1 MTADIP
7 QYNGILL
14 KVEGIIKRLGVDM
27 CEHKKGRKLAINVPR
42 IIALAIFKQDNGIP
56 TKKALYEIFEPNCS
70 YKTLVVNINRFA
82 WLAVLILQILL
93 ALARKGKTHI
103 IKHTDS
109 TEIPVCANRKARY
122 HKTMKFFA
130 RWGKT
135 GKGYFFGLKM
145 HLTADLNRNVLAVQF
160 TSGNV
165 DDRSVFEKLNSDLTG
180 IFVADAGYVSKKLEQ
195 QFSNSQR
202 IILTVPK
209 VNMKKIATDWQI
221 ACLNTRMLVELNFRN
236 LKMFYG
242 LITSL
247 PRSVNGY
254 LANYIYSLLAYQI
267 A

>member
-27 CEHKKGRKLAINVPR
+27 YAHKKGRRLAIAVPE
-42 IIALAIFKQDNGIP
+42 IISLAIFKQDNGIP
-56 TKKALYEIFEPNCS
+56 TKRQLYEIFEPNCS
-70 YKTLVVNINRFA
+70 YKTLVVNLNRFA
-82 WLAVLILQILL
+82 SLALLILQILL
-93 ALARKGKTHI
+93 LITRKGTTHV

-109 TEIPVCANRKARY
+109 TEIPVCTNRKARY

-135 GKGYFFGLKM
+135 GKGWFFGLKL
-145 HLTADLNRNVLAVQF
+145 HITADLNRNILAVKF

-165 DDRSVFEKLNSDLTG
+165 DDRAVFENLNNNLTG
-180 IFVADAGYVSKKLEQ
+180 IFVADAGYVSKILEQ
-195 QFSNSQR
+195 RFNNSER
-202 IILTVPK
+202 IILAVPK
-209 VNMKKIATDWQI
+209 VNMKKIAADWQI
-221 ACLNTRMLVELNFRN
+221 ACLNTRMLVELNFRS
-236 LKMFYG
+236 LKMFYA